1 MFNFKKVI
9 NRKLNDGKI
18 NKLNQG
24 EYEYWFLHNSIE
36 RIDLFI
42 ILSNEID
49 SERHVRSY
57 GKSSFRGSNLTTS

>member
-1 MFNFKKVI
+1 M
-9 NRKLNDGKI
+9 

-36 RIDLFI
+36 IWIIDLFI